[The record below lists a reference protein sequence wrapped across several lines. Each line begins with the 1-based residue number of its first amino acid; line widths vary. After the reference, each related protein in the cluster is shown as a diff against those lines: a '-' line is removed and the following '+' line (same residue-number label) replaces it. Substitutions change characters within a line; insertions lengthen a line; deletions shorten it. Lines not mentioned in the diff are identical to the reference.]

1 MLYCYCKPLVTW
13 FAFVFMQ
20 NLVLVYLFVLC
31 VVSAINVAALSR
43 INANYNQRGPYAAIF
58 FAAFFSCVGY
68 FFLGMSTNVGEA
80 ILANKICYLGA
91 SFLPMFTF
99 HAILLICDVKVP
111 GLLNSFLGILSF
123 AVFGVSS
130 TVGYNDFYYTSV
142 KWVELYGVGNYEATF
157 GPGHMLFNFMLVFYV
172 VANISVIV
180 YAFLKKNNVSYK
192 HLIALSLIEIVS
204 VISFFLARVIGTDT
218 LIMPAVYVFDQ
229 FALLYI
235 CYRVRYY
242 DITQAFTNALEENNT
257 DGYISILH
265 NKTFLC
271 CNKIA
276 YEFFDE
282 LKDCRVDTVLND
294 KAEITAFLN
303 SWAEDCQAGNV
314 EQTKEFHYKEKHY
327 KFTLKVLHPSKR
339 NTIFLFNVSDNTAL
353 HNYVQML
360 GSSNLKLESKIK
372 SNATQIH
379 AIQEQMIIGMA
390 NMVESR
396 DSNTGGH
403 IKRTS
408 KVVAILVE
416 ELKQENILDCDDY
429 FYEALVKSA
438 PMHDLGKIAVDDV
451 ILRKP
456 GRYTPEE
463 YEMMKTHPVKGAAI
477 VENLLSSLETPEFVK
492 IAKNV
497 ALSHHERFDGKGYPY
512 GLKGEEIP
520 IEARIMAVADVYD
533 ALVSRRCYK
542 EKFSFDTAYE
552 IVYGGMGSQFDPDLK
567 ECFENCRERL
577 ESYYSSIS

>member
-1 MLYCYCKPLVTW
+1 M
-13 FAFVFMQ
+13 
-20 NLVLVYLFVLC
+20 C
-31 VVSAINVAALSR
+31 VVSAICVAVLSR
-43 INANYNQRGPYAAIF
+43 INSNYTQRGPYAAIF
-58 FAAFFSCVGY
+58 FAAFLSCVGY
-68 FFLGMSTNVGEA
+68 FFLGMSTNVDQA

-91 SFLPMFTF
+91 AFLPMFTF
-99 HAILLICDVKVP
+99 HAIALICEVKLHP
-111 GLLNSFLGILSF
+111 FLNSALWLLSF

-130 TVGYNDFYYTSV
+130 TVGYNDIYYTSV
-142 KWVELYGVGNYEATF
+142 KWEELYGVGNYVATF
-157 GPGHMLFNFMLVFYV
+157 GPCHMLFNFMLAFYV
-172 VANISVIV
+172 TANISVII

-192 HLIALSLIEIVS
+192 HLIALALIEMVS
-204 VISFFLARVIGTDT
+204 ILSFLLARAIGTDT

-265 NKTFLC
+265 NGTFLC

-276 YEFFDE
+276 YEFFEE
-282 LKDCRVDTVLND
+282 LKKIRVDTQLVGD
-294 KAEITAFLN
+294 SEFITFLRG
-303 SWAEDCQAGNV
+303 WVEDCQSGTL
-314 EQTKEFHYKEKHY
+314 EQSKELHYGDKHY
-327 KFTLKVLHPSKR
+327 KFTLKVLHPTRVKSVY
-339 NTIFLFNVSDNTAL
+339 LFNVSDNTEL

-360 GSSNLKLESKIK
+360 GTSNHRLEKTIK
-372 SNATQIH
+372 SNASLIH

-403 IKRTS
+403 IKRS
-408 KVVAILVE
+408 SQVVAILVE
-416 ELKQENILDCDDY
+416 ELRRENILDRDDY
-429 FYEALVKSA
+429 FFEVLIKSA

-477 VENLLSSLETPEFVK
+477 VENLLSSLESPEFVQ

-497 ALSHHERFDGKGYPY
+497 ALSHHERWDGKGYPN

-520 IEARIMAVADVYD
+520 VEARIMAVADVYD

-542 EKFSFDTAYE
+542 EKFSFDTAFE

-577 ESYYSSIS
+577 EEYYSSLIVAE

>member
-1 MLYCYCKPLVTW
+1 MV
-13 FAFVFMQ
+13 
-20 NLVLVYLFVLC
+20 VLGYLFAMC
-31 VVSAINVAALSR
+31 VVSAINVALLSR
-43 INANYNQRGPYAAIF
+43 INSNYTQRGPYSAIF

-68 FFLGMSTNVGEA
+68 FFLGMSTNVDQA

-91 SFLPMFTF
+91 SFMPMFTF
-99 HAILLICDVKVP
+99 HAILLVCEIKAP
-111 GLLNSFLGILSF
+111 PALNSLLGILAF
-123 AVFGVSS
+123 TVFGLSS
-130 TVGYNDFYYTSV
+130 TVGYNQIYYTSV
-142 KWVELYGVGNYEATF
+142 EWEELYGVGNYVATF
-157 GPGHMLFNFMLVFYV
+157 GPGHMVFNFMLVFYL

-180 YAFLKKNNVSYK
+180 YSFLKKNNVSYK
-192 HLIALSLIEIVS
+192 HLIALALIEMASIL
-204 VISFFLARVIGTDT
+204 SFLVARIMGTDT

-235 CYRVRYY
+235 CSRVRFY
-242 DITQAFTNALEENNT
+242 DITQAFTKAMEENNT
-257 DGYISILH
+257 DGYISILG

-271 CNKIA
+271 CNRIA
-276 YEFFDE
+276 YEFFGD
-282 LKDCRVDTVLND
+282 LRDCRVDTVLSGES
-294 KAEITAFLN
+294 EIVSFLTT
-303 SWAEDCQAGNV
+303 WVDECLDAHV
-314 EQTKEFHYKEKHY
+314 EQSKEFHYGEKHY
-327 KFTLKVLHPSKR
+327 KFTLKILHTSRR
-339 NTIFLFNVSDNTAL
+339 NDVYLFNVSDNTEL

-372 SNATQIH
+372 SNVTHIH

-408 KVVAILVE
+408 QVVAILVE
-416 ELKQENILDCDDY
+416 ELQKENILDCDDE
-429 FYEALVKSA
+429 FYKALVRSA
-438 PMHDLGKIAVDDV
+438 PMHDLGKIAVDDA

-456 GRYTPEE
+456 GRFTPEE
-463 YEMMKTHPVKGAAI
+463 YEMMKTHPVKGAVI
-477 VENLLSSLETPEFVK
+477 VENLLSSLESPEFVQ

-497 ALSHHERFDGKGYPY
+497 ALSHHERFDGKGYPN

-520 IEARIMAVADVYD
+520 VEARIMAVADVYD

-552 IVYGGMGSQFDPDLK
+552 IVYGGMGSQFDPSLK

-577 ESYYSSIS
+577 EEYYSSLIVAE